1 MTIFQSIL
9 LGIIQGITEFLPISS
24 SGHLVIVPYLLGWE
38 FAEENMFTFNV
49 LVQVATLIAVF
60 AYFWGDLL
68 TIARAYLQGLV
79 RRQPFADIH
88 SRLGWYMILA
98 TIPAGLMGLIFK
110 EKIESAFTNVALTAG
125 FLLVTA
131 GLLILGERVGRGF
144 LKLEDMEW
152 KKALFMGLFQV
163 LALFPGVSRSGSTI
177 TAGIMGHLERP
188 AAARFSF
195 LMSIPIMLLAGIDAL
210 FDLVRIPNLGEV
222 LPVFIPGFIA
232 AALTGY
238 LAIRWLLRYLVGHSL
253 YIFAAYCTFLGL
265 VTLLAAYF

>member
-1 MTIFQSIL
+1 
-9 LGIIQGITEFLPISS
+9 
-24 SGHLVIVPYLLGWE
+24 
-38 FAEENMFTFNV
+38 
-49 LVQVATLIAVF
+49 
-60 AYFWGDLL
+60 
-68 TIARAYLQGLV
+68 
-79 RRQPFADIH
+79 
-88 SRLGWYMILA
+88 
-98 TIPAGLMGLIFK
+98 
-110 EKIESAFTNVALTAG
+110 
-125 FLLVTA
+125 
-131 GLLILGERVGRGF
+131 
-144 LKLEDMEW
+144 
-152 KKALFMGLFQV
+152 
-163 LALFPGVSRSGSTI
+163 
-177 TAGIMGHLERP
+177 MGHLERP